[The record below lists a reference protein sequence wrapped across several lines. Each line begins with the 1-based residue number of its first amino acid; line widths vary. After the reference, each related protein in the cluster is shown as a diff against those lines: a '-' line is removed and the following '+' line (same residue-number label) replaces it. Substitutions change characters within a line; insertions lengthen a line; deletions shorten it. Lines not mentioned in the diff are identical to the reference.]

1 MRRYGIVLFL
11 LVATAALGIGVPEL
25 RAQGPFSAQ
34 IRRALDAWGLTTP
47 GVFTGTLDITST
59 AADALDVA
67 GGIQAG
73 SGDVAIINAAGKLTA
88 LTSTYLND
96 LSGAALT
103 SLDAGNISAGTLAT
117 ARLPVITTLGV
128 VSAGEWQSD
137 DIAVSYGG
145 TGQSTFTDG
154 GVLLGNGT
162 GGLQAMAVLADG
174 VMVVGDGSTDPV
186 AESGATLRTSIGVG
200 TGDSPQFS
208 GANITTL
215 NATNISSG
223 TLATARLPAVMTG
236 ITSVDMGT
244 TTVYGSRAI
253 TVDTGGVLDVVLAS
267 AAGDDFTVD
276 TDKIVVSGDSDYV
289 GIGVTDPDVNL
300 DVSGGD
306 NVLNIFRITQRAS
319 GAAAYGLQ
327 VGLDS
332 NGDTVWQRLVNDTA
346 TESFRMVRGDGNV
359 TFSGDVGVGANAD
372 TALHLHHATPTF
384 FIEATGSTDATIILE
399 DNDEAGC
406 TSITAL
412 NGALVLASVSCP

>member
-103 SLDAGNISAGTLAT
+103 SLDAGNISA
-117 ARLPVITTLGV
+117 
-128 VSAGEWQSD
+128 
-137 DIAVSYGG
+137 
-145 TGQSTFTDG
+145 
-154 GVLLGNGT
+154 
-162 GGLQAMAVLADG
+162 
-174 VMVVGDGSTDPV
+174 
-186 AESGATLRTSIGVG
+186 
-200 TGDSPQFS
+200 
-208 GANITTL
+208 
-215 NATNISSG
+215 G

-332 NGDTVWQRLVNDTA
+332 NGDTVWQRLVNATA

-359 TFSGDVGVGANAD
+359 TFSGDVGVGASAD